1 MGHDQR
7 RRLAT
12 QIDVHMSM
20 MCHSAILDA
29 SGDGETA
36 SWLESVGDTDYVAAA
51 G

>member
-1 MGHDQR
+1 MGTDQR

-12 QIDVHMSM
+12 QIDVHMSL

-29 SGDGETA
+29 SRDGDAA
-36 SWLESVGDTDYVAAA
+36 SWLEPVGDTDYVAAS